1 MAFPTPRT
9 GLIAVALVACT
20 PARPAEPAQGAASH
34 PAPPGGDSTGASAHD
49 TGSAAADVTPSQLV
63 QLAARPKAWPMSA
76 DAVERY
82 LAPLGKAR
90 RQQVNAGALTIEG
103 GTSPVVSRFE
113 VSYTGGSDASSFTS
127 ASFFLASEDP
137 LALWQHYE
145 ALLTAE
151 LGAPAWK
158 RDNGGSEPPSA
169 GWNLGAALELLLAPS
184 PNEGE
189 RGLLLSISEPEG
201 EAE

>member
-1 MAFPTPRT
+1 LAFPNPRT
-9 GLIAVALVACT
+9 GLIAVALVACA
-20 PARPAEPAQGAASH
+20 PARPAEPAPDLSSQPAPEGGEGTGAA
-34 PAPPGGDSTGASAHD
+34 ARD
-49 TGSAAADVTPSQLV
+49 THTAADVTPSQLV

-76 DAVERY
+76 EAAERY
-82 LAPLGKAR
+82 LAPLGEAR
-90 RQQVNAGALTIEG
+90 RREPHAEALTLEG
-103 GTSPVVSRFE
+103 GASPVVSRFE

-137 LALWQHYE
+137 LALWQDYE

-158 RDNGGSEPPSA
+158 RDNGSGEAPSA
-169 GWNLGAALELLLAPS
+169 GWNLGGAMELVLAPS
-184 PNEGE
+184 PSESEGS
-189 RGLLLSISEPEG
+189 LLLSISEPEG